1 MNESLL
7 NMILIIVI
15 GTLVSLTVFF
25 ILNKSIKKIIW
36 FFQLYPESQS
46 MLNFSLKFIS
56 GFIST
61 IVFLL
66 FLRVGLRQ
74 AGLEFTSKFIEDTIL
89 ILPKYIFAISI
100 LLLGKYATKITDGI
114 FEKYSFKYKQEFLA
128 VVNMIFFL
136 TFVITSLS
144 IIGVNVDIFS
154 EIFKT
159 IIFSL
164 GLIIALI
171 IGIPVGLRLYDSGA
185 FLEKKK
191 SRNKRK

>member
-1 MNESLL
+1 MNENLL
-7 NMILIIVI
+7 NMILIVVI
-15 GTLVSLTVFF
+15 GTLVSLAVFF

-46 MLNFSLKFIS
+46 VLNFSLKFIS
-56 GFIST
+56 GFTSMI
-61 IVFLL
+61 IFLL
-66 FLRVGLRQ
+66 FLRIGLRQ

-89 ILPKYIFAISI
+89 VLPKYIFAILI

-114 FEKYSFKYKQEFLA
+114 FEKYSFGYKQEFLA
-128 VVNMIFFL
+128 VINMIFFL

-185 FLEKKK
+185 FGKKK
-191 SRNKRK
+191 SRRR